1 MNILVTGAS
10 AGFGAAISRLL
21 VAQGHTVIG
30 TARRQQKLEALAQE
44 LGNNFIPLAF
54 DISDTTAME
63 QALAQLEQQNLHV
76 DVLVNNAGLALG
88 MDKAQD
94 AKLADWEVMINTN
107 VMGLVRMTHALLPQ
121 MVARNSGYIINIG
134 SIAGTWPYQG
144 GNIYGATK
152 AFVRQFSLNLRTD
165 LRGTKVRVTNV
176 EPGLC
181 GDTEFSIVRFNGDV
195 AKAQALYQ
203 DRDYIKPEDIAD
215 IISYLIHSPEHVNVN
230 TLEVMPTCQSYAG
243 FVVTNRTA

>member
-63 QALAQLEQQNLHV
+63 QALAQLEQQNLHI